1 MMYEGVLTHP
11 RNIFPQKKFAQS
23 LAIQQEHRNFADDKP
38 KREGRLAQLN
48 RVSDYGS
55 EGYRFESCG
64 GHSSKA
70 YHEFIKSVGRLAQ
83 LNRVSDYGSEG
94 YRFESC
100 GGHEKTPMPKALGS
114 FYFNPLAA

>member
-23 LAIQQEHRNFADDKP
+23 LAIQQEHRNFAADKP
-38 KREGRLAQLN
+38 KRE
-48 RVSDYGS
+48 
-55 EGYRFESCG
+55 
-64 GHSSKA
+64 
-70 YHEFIKSVGRLAQ
+70 GRLAQ